1 MKSVKNDETE
11 EFGHELVSDL
21 MEFNEKDYPMTYKE
35 YEKRV
40 IELFLESYEGETLE
54 LMKKRVEDVLSEE
67 PNFIQML
74 YGQDCFTYESPDIFG
89 ETAKKKHLKTVF

>member
-1 MKSVKNDETE
+1 M
-11 EFGHELVSDL
+11 F
-21 MEFNEKDYPMTYKE
+21 MEFDEKDYPMTYKE

-89 ETAKKKHLKTVF
+89 ETAKKTFEDSFLRKTPVSQLRMLIG